1 MDIRGNRH
9 NIPCMMARITA
20 NAVRFLIIGAAMWQL
35 CPETS
40 WASTSA
46 HQPVRLMVPGVDAA
60 CRADADQR
68 ARTGMRLKFIEWA
81 DGPAEPAEAQR
92 DAHAITRVEIAGRA
106 RSANGWV
113 RLTADCTYAK
123 GRPPTISLHVQPE
136 PALDL
141 SNITRLSAPQPD
153 ANTQISQLALPGGS
167 GSSEPTPSVRVKP
180 SLTEL
185 PFDPLTLARK
195 QDFLTSHQFGIK
207 LQAPF

>member
-1 MDIRGNRH
+1 MI
-9 NIPCMMARITA
+9 ARITA
-20 NAVRFLIIGAAMWQL
+20 NALRFLVIGSATWQL
-35 CPETS
+35 CLAAS

-46 HQPVRLMVPGVDAA
+46 QQPAVRLMVPGVDAA

-81 DGPAEPAEAQR
+81 DSPAEPADAQR
-92 DAHAITRVEIAGRA
+92 DAQAITRVEIAGRA
-106 RSANGWV
+106 RSASGWV

-123 GRPPTISLHVQPE
+123 GRPATISVHVQPE

-141 SNITRLSAPQPD
+141 SNITRLSAPPPG
-153 ANTQISQLALPGGS
+153 ANTQISQLASPSGS
-167 GSSEPTPSVRVKP
+167 GSSEPTPSLRVKP

-185 PFDPLTLARK
+185 PFDPMTQARK